1 MGNLKHDNECMQ
13 LRYGSF
19 LFQRDSCEMRLFSD
33 VGYTD
38 ADEPA
43 TITSRAEVVTYVTS
57 DETDPLLIQKDLS
70 AKELLIRAALSYNFR
85 DLVLMCDDGTPSSCR
100 LLNAGS
106 VTGVRIM
113 SVSTPEG
120 TGPQFAS
127 FRTIQF
133 TAEAQYEI
141 VPGFNYLVSYQET
154 VSYIGNGGPA
164 HVVVP
169 TLDGLLVRQVTTPV
183 TPFRASQ
190 TGTAVGLLAT
200 PNFGGPSGAV
210 PPRWPMALLNEN
222 STVAR
227 TSPQRRGLR
236 SINYGVQ
243 WSYQYWSETPFLA
256 YQPEWGG

>member
-1 MGNLKHDNECMQ
+1 
-13 LRYGSF
+13 
-19 LFQRDSCEMRLFSD
+19 MRVFSD
-33 VGYTD
+33 VTYSD
-38 ADEPA
+38 ADDPVM
-43 TITSRAEVVTYVTS
+43 ITSRAEVTCYIAS
-57 DETDPLLIQKDLS
+57 EEESALNRQKDLS

-85 DLVLMCDDGTPSSCR
+85 DLILRCDDGTPSSCR

-113 SVSTPEG
+113 SVSAPEG

-133 TAEAQYEI
+133 SAEAQYEI
-141 VPGFNYLVSYQET
+141 VPGFNYLVSYQES
-154 VSYIGNGGPA
+154 VSYVGNGGPA

-169 TLDGLLVRQVTTPV
+169 TLDGLLVRQEVTPV

-190 TGTAVGLLAT
+190 TGTAVALLAP

-210 PPRWPMALLNEN
+210 PPRWPAALLNEN
-222 STVAR
+222 STVVR

-243 WSYQYWSETPFLA
+243 WSYQYWSESPFLA